1 MVHNFPPKKLLS
13 PVGDGTWTE
22 KVLHSF
28 SGSDGSGPYA
38 TPVFDTAGNLYV
50 TTLGGGA
57 NGWGTVGMLTPGV
70 SWTENVLYSFMG
82 GSDGGTPE
90 SSLVLDATG
99 NLYGTTYTN
108 SSGTG
113 FGTAF
118 ELMNSNSGWNESVLH
133 TFTFSPD
140 GGHPV
145 AGMVFDTAG
154 NLFGTTTVGGAT
166 HFHLGTVFVVMP

>member
-118 ELMNSNSGWNESVLH
+118 ELINSNSGC
-133 TFTFSPD
+133 
-140 GGHPV
+140 PV
-145 AGMVFDTAG
+145 ARKIRRLQAPTSLIRTPTSALVGMPPLWPLNRSRA
-154 NLFGTTTVGGAT
+154 NLPPSR
-166 HFHLGTVFVVMP
+166 H